1 MTTQTIIKKIEK
13 LEREL
18 KELKKP
24 KSILGKLYVDS
35 DILKQASKALFDF
48 DIEKFVTKK
57 DIKLWCRVYHL
68 QLNPTEYRFF
78 S

>member
-1 MTTQTIIKKIEK
+1 MITQTLIKKVERLEK
-13 LEREL
+13 EL

-35 DILKQASKALFDF
+35 EILKQASKALFDF

-57 DIKLWCRVYHL
+57 DIKLWK
-68 QLNPTEYRFF
+68 
-78 S
+78 

>member
-1 MTTQTIIKKIEK
+1 MTTQAIIKKIEK

-57 DIKLWCRVYHL
+57 DRI
-68 QLNPTEYRFF
+68 
-78 S
+78 

>member
-13 LEREL
+13 IEREL

-48 DIEKFVTKK
+48 DIGKFVTKK
-57 DIKLWCRVYHL
+57 DIKLWK
-68 QLNPTEYRFF
+68 
-78 S
+78 

>member
-1 MTTQTIIKKIEK
+1 MITQAIIKKIEK
-13 LEREL
+13 LEKEL

-35 DILKQASKALFDF
+35 EILKQASKALFDF

-57 DIKLWCRVYHL
+57 DIKLWK
-68 QLNPTEYRFF
+68 
-78 S
+78 